1 MTEEDQVLFEEIPCE
16 SGKKIGRITLN
27 APRSL
32 NSLALS
38 MIQRTYEQLLD
49 WEEDESIACIW
60 LEGAGEKAFCAG
72 GDIVEMYNSM
82 TPLGERNPFTE
93 EYFASEYRLDY
104 LIHVYEKPVIVWGHG
119 VVMGGGMG
127 LMQGA
132 DHRIVTEKSKLAMP
146 EITIGLYAD
155 VGASWFLNRTPG
167 KTGLF
172 AGLTGVHLNAGDAL
186 FMGLAD
192 VYIHAGRKEE
202 VIEGLKGL
210 SLTAHEHTDHVLIH
224 RLLREEAPDEKPES
238 PIHQHLDD
246 INDVC
251 DRATLEDV
259 VEAMEH
265 HKNDSDFMHRAVS
278 NVERGCAQTAWLV
291 WEELEHAKYYSL
303 AECFRM
309 EWCISTQCAMHADF
323 REGVRALLVDKDGQ
337 PKFRFRH
344 VYEVPEGYIENF
356 FVSPAPD
363 NPLDD
368 L

>member
-27 APRSL
+27 APKAL
-32 NSLALS
+32 NSLALD
-38 MIQRTYEQLLD
+38 MIQRTHQQLLD
-49 WEEDESIACIW
+49 WEDDDAIACVW

-82 TPLGERNPFTE
+82 TPLGERNSFTE

-132 DHRIVTEKSKLAMP
+132 NHRIVTEKSKLAMP
-146 EITIGLYAD
+146 EITIGLYPD
-155 VGASWFLNRTPG
+155 VGGSWFLNRTPG

-192 VYIHAGRKEE
+192 VYVHADRKAD
-202 VIEGLKGL
+202 ILAGLQAL
-210 SLTAHEHTDHVLIH
+210 SLTAHERTDDILIH
-224 RLLREEAPDEKPES
+224 RLLREEAPAEQPGSPVHEHLAVINRIGDHASLDE
-238 PIHQHLDD
+238 
-246 INDVC
+246 
-251 DRATLEDV
+251 V
-259 VEAMEH
+259 VQAMDH
-265 HKNDSDFMHRAVS
+265 HKDDDDFLHRAVS
-278 NVERGCAQTAWLV
+278 NFERGSAQTAWLV
-291 WEELEHAKYYSL
+291 WEQLVRARYASL

-323 REGVRALLVDKDGQ
+323 REGVRALLIDKDGQ
-337 PKFRFRH
+337 PRFRFRH
-344 VYEVPEGYIENF
+344 VYEVPEGYIDNF
-356 FVSPAPD
+356 FVSPASD